1 MIIILDPIVL
11 VPIADQAA
19 LVMVVVAEDHLE
31 VVEEV
36 EEDKQPVL
44 TFNFDIKLNQPI
56 KYEKYIFLLAL
67 GLSINNARSQDIS
80 DAMRYAQDNL
90 TGTARY
96 RAMSG
101 AFGALGGDLSS
112 LNVNPAGSAVFSNN
126 QMGLTLSNYNVKNNA
141 NYFGTTTKDASTH
154 LI

>member
-19 LVMVVVAEDHLE
+19 LVLWWWRKIIWRW
-31 VVEEV
+31 EEV

-96 RAMSG
+96 RG
-101 AFGALGGDLSS
+101 VVLLVHWGDLP
-112 LNVNPAGSAVFSNN
+112 L
-126 QMGLTLSNYNVKNNA
+126 
-141 NYFGTTTKDASTH
+141 
-154 LI
+154 

>member
-19 LVMVVVAEDHLE
+19 LVIMVVAEDHLE
-31 VVEEV
+31 VAEEA

-67 GLSINNARSQDIS
+67 GLSINNTDHKTSRC
-80 DAMRYAQDNL
+80 YAL
-90 TGTARY
+90 RTGQFNWY
-96 RAMSG
+96 
-101 AFGALGGDLSS
+101 SS
-112 LNVNPAGSAVFSNN
+112 
-126 QMGLTLSNYNVKNNA
+126 
-141 NYFGTTTKDASTH
+141 
-154 LI
+154 I